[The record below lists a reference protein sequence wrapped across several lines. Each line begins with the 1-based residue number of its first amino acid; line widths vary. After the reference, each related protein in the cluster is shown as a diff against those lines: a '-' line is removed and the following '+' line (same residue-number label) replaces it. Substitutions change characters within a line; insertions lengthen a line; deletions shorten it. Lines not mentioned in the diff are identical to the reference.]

1 MMQCSLW
8 RGGRK
13 GEGILSIMTR
23 MNEKD
28 EMSIISADLALERS
42 ISVREIRQWLAVMM
56 QGRVASQQPLLRVR
70 TLAGPQLTR

>member
-8 RGGRK
+8 EGEEGR
-13 GEGILSIMTR
+13 GILSIMTC

-42 ISVREIRQWLAVMM
+42 ISVREIRAAVMM
-56 QGRVASQQPLLRVR
+56 EGRVAASSSYN
-70 TLAGPQLTR
+70 